1 MLANLC
7 LLFHPHQKES
17 WYSLT
22 TLMQPAPRHS
32 AGEIAD
38 LYATST
44 VGRWGECAGRA
55 GWAGWAGWAR
65 LELEATEVPAV
76 VEHGSSTVQAAFKVR
91 RERARESESER
102 EREIELEIE
111 LEIEIDR

>member
-1 MLANLC
+1 MLAHLC

-22 TLMQPAPRHS
+22 TLMQPAPHHS

-38 LYATST
+38 LYATIT

-91 RERARESESER
+91 RESER
-102 EREIELEIE
+102 ERERASEIVLEIE